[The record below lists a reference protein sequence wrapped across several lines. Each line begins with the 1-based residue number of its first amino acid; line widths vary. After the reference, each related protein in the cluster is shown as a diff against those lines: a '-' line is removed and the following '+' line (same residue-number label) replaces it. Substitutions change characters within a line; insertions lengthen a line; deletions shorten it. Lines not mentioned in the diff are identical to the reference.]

1 MARYRREGN
10 ALTTFIVVVV
20 CAVVAVCCVL
30 VGIHWDTVKGWFKS
44 DESPKVERPND
55 DEDKDGAFED
65 GSGNADE
72 FEDKNG
78 FMFDRA
84 SLRYNSANVESG
96 VINQVSY
103 EWKVPYD
110 LGVEVC
116 TNDNKVFG
124 AKRFTLA
131 DYETYMKAG
140 YAPEEIIEELYETG
154 AFTLTF
160 GASSEWTPE
169 FSKDNYGDR
178 CTMRSSATIK
188 YDELN
193 TRYVVLAF
201 VATKDGENVSFECA
215 DFGDKEY
222 TDVLVS
228 PSLVYMASLYDNQL
242 SFGVLPSN
250 PQMRTCIKEVVA
262 KGVAQAKGV
271 AEADYESGKYALE
284 VKTTGEFKVKVG
296 ETKKFDGFTISP
308 EIVVDINY
316 MGNSTDEFMQLDCYD
331 ITPEG
336 YITGIKAGT
345 YKIVLCIAGNWY
357 HTTFD
362 VIE

>member
-1 MARYRREGN
+1 MSRYRREGN

-55 DEDKDGAFED
+55 EDKDKDGTFED

-78 FMFDRA
+78 FMFDRS
-84 SLRYNSANVESG
+84 SLRYNFGTEANG
-96 VINQVSY
+96 VINQLQY

-116 TNDNKVFG
+116 TNDNKVFS
-124 AKRFTLA
+124 AKRFTLS

-140 YAPEEIIEELYETG
+140 YTDEDIISELYKTG
-154 AFTLTF
+154 AITLSF
-160 GASSEWTPE
+160 EGSSEWGPE
-169 FSKDNYGDR
+169 FSRDNYGDR
-178 CTMRSSATIK
+178 CTMRTTATIT
-188 YDELN
+188 YDNYN

-201 VATKDGENVSFECA
+201 VATKDGEKVSFECA
-215 DFGDKEY
+215 DFGDKGY

-228 PSLVYMASLYDNQL
+228 PSLVYMASLYDNQFN
-242 SFGVLPSN
+242 FGVISAN
-250 PQMRTCIKEVVA
+250 TQMRNCVKEVVS

-271 AEADYESGKYALE
+271 AEAEYESGKYGLE
-284 VKTTGEFKVKVG
+284 VKTDVFKLKVG
-296 ETKKFDGFTISP
+296 ETKKFDAITITP
-308 EIVVDINY
+308 DILVDINY
-316 MGNSTDEFMQLDCYD
+316 MGNSTDEFMDLDGYSR
-331 ITPEG
+331 TPDG
-336 YITGIKAGT
+336 YFTGIKAGT
-345 YKIVLCIAGNWY
+345 YKVVLSVAGDWY
-357 HTTFD
+357 HVSMEIT
-362 VIE
+362 E